1 MNYQKLQT
9 DLLKD
14 LIKYPDLKDHTK
26 RSFQGV
32 AKYKNN
38 IAVLSKYAIYIV
50 PEEKFYLDYEK
61 IVSQLKDFTTNIQ
74 GMLDIKYL
82 KLKEAIKSNDTIAQT
97 KNRVINIFEAG
108 DIELYID
115 KKLISYYDSKKSYI
129 YKIIDSRNALYIYDS
144 YNELIGFILPINPS
158 CIKK

>member
-1 MNYQKLQT
+1 MNYQKIQT

-14 LIKYPDLKDHTK
+14 LIKYPDLKDHTR

-38 IAVLSKYAIYIV
+38 IAILSKYAIYMI

-74 GMLDIKYL
+74 SMLDIKYL
-82 KLKEAIKSNDTIAQT
+82 KLKEAKKSNDTIAQT

-108 DIELYID
+108 DIEVYID
-115 KKLISYYDSKKSYI
+115 KKLISYYDSKKGYT

>member
-26 RSFQGV
+26 RSFQGIG
-32 AKYKNN
+32 KHKNN
-38 IAVLSKYAIYIV
+38 IAILPKYAIYII
-50 PEEKFYLDYEK
+50 PEDKFYLDYKK
-61 IVSQLKDFTTNIQ
+61 IANQLKDFTNNIQ
-74 GMLDIKYL
+74 DMLDIKYL

-97 KNRVINIFEAG
+97 KNRIINIFEAG
-108 DIELYID
+108 DIELYIN
-115 KKLISYYDSKKSYI
+115 KSLISYYNDKKNYT
-129 YKIIDSRNALYIYDS
+129 YKIIDSKNPLYIYDS
-144 YNELIGFILPINPS
+144 YGDLIGFVLPIHPS